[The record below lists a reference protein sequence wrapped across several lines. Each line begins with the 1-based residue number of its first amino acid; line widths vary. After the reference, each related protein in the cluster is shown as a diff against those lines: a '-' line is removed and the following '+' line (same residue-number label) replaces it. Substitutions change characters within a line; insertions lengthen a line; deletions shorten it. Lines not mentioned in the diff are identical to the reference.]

1 MITIMTK
8 FLVCLNMISL
18 GDAVQIA
25 EKYISNFPML
35 CVVVS
40 VNRFV
45 DGWYFE
51 YQSKENFETGAISHA
66 LVSNFP
72 FIVDIDTGEL
82 QIMDELVN
90 LPLDSILKA
99 YSENKRIAE

>member
-1 MITIMTK
+1 
-8 FLVCLNMISL
+8 MISL

-35 CVVVS
+35 CVLVS

-51 YQSKENFETGAISHA
+51 YQSKEHFETGAISHA

-82 QIMDELVN
+82 QIMVEVN
-90 LPLDSILKA
+90 LPIDSILKA